1 MRYAGRLRCSVRA
14 FAKGGGNVANDDDA
28 QQPVFDPNTDVDCTG
43 LEPWEVLQALFDNT
57 RPTPHFRLPPGI
69 ELTERQAKTLIGEYR
84 LKKLWRFDYVRG
96 RPIKV
101 SIVEPADGL
110 RWWISRADLY
120 DRDSK
125 RKAAEIVAELKF
137 RKERTDG

>member
-1 MRYAGRLRCSVRA
+1 M
-14 FAKGGGNVANDDDA
+14 ANDDDA

-43 LEPWEVLQALFDNT
+43 LEPWEVLVALFEHTVTASFFRLADKLP
-57 RPTPHFRLPPGI
+57 PTP
-69 ELTERQAKTLIGEYR
+69 LTEHQAKTLIGEYR

-101 SIVEPADGL
+101 SIVEPADGE
-110 RWWISRADLY
+110 RWWIARADLY
-120 DRDSK
+120 DRNSK